1 MTQLITVNTVEG
13 SHQTLVKTNTTP
25 SQIKTGVRRSIP
37 LIKQHITYEPDIN
50 KAQPTV
56 FHPPYQ
62 TKPDNPNLI
71 QGVSL
76 TKPMNE

>member
-1 MTQLITVNTVEG
+1 MTDIITVNNVIG
-13 SHQTLVKTNTTP
+13 SHQEVVKTNTIP
-25 SQIKTGVRRSIP
+25 PQIKTGVRRSIP
-37 LIKQHITYEPDIN
+37 LIKQHITYERDIN

-62 TKPDNPNLI
+62 IKPDNPNLI

>member
-13 SHQTLVKTNTTP
+13 SHQTLIKTPNI
-25 SQIKTGVRRSIP
+25 SQPIKTGVRRSIP
-37 LIKQHITYEPDIN
+37 LIKQHITYERDIN

-62 TKPDNPNLI
+62 IKPDNPNLI